1 MNREDWMHEREWRI
15 PAGGQ
20 DDISNYR
27 YHSPGSVPGILVGSP
42 DWEPD
47 RVASETQTNHETGEL
62 YPSGDLVLPE
72 AWLTAER
79 WVWDVGTKTIQR
91 LEPLKKV
98 AAPWLP

>member
-1 MNREDWMHEREWRI
+1 MHEREWRI